1 MRHGSPIRKKNPGA
15 TNHAAVQKKRERII
29 LPPVKSHRAE
39 ATEKRKD
46 CKNYSTIPQVKK
58 LSYFVSDL

>member
-1 MRHGSPIRKKNPGA
+1 MPQYRKKERELSFRRSKA
-15 TNHAAVQKKRERII
+15 TGRKQQK
-29 LPPVKSHRAE
+29 
-39 ATEKRKD
+39 KRKD